1 LSWTGWDVSTKR
13 IAPFLILLFLGCSG
27 GTPKG
32 PVHLLLDGNYAP
44 DVLVERRTVAW
55 PPALEGNRFL
65 TGWFPERGAGGKA
78 LVPGDGGSARLEIV
92 HLDQKDQ
99 TLVLDL
105 VDSPSQGTVNVQVGG
120 QDLGVLPIKNPLEI
134 PLPLSKL
141 PLGRVLVSLTFHALR
156 ITAKGAAIRAASEGG
171 DVRAVGSNVFQTG
184 PSMADL
190 VRPVTGGEVLVG
202 SFVPPESSRSGQR
215 FELTVE
221 REGGKAAQ
229 SFSWTPRF
237 WRRGRQRIAL
247 PVGDHEGFVRIRLR
261 ALGAGPEGRWEG
273 LGLVGGA
280 PAMSAKTAK
289 PAEVAAPL
297 KKEPPRLIVLY
308 VMDALRADRLD
319 SLGAKLGASATC
331 DRLAREGMLFRA
343 HRSVAPNTLPSTKE
357 LFTGY
362 TFVERGGWKLAPE
375 DGPTL
380 AEHFRAAGYHT
391 GLFSGNPHVSTAFGT
406 DRGFEHAAPEVLID
420 SYEGAGYNDN
430 AARVHAAALA
440 WLRSLP
446 PGSKAF
452 LYLHTIHPHNP
463 YDPPEPFR
471 SRFTAGI
478 ASTVDGSTDTLTGIK
493 QRKVEASPA
502 DRQRL
507 AGLYTGSFA
516 YDDAELGKL
525 LAGLVAW
532 SPPAE
537 TLVAV
542 TADHGEELFDH
553 GGVLHGYTLYEEMM
567 RIPLIL
573 WAPER
578 LRPAAVATPTNTLD
592 LHVTLLELAGLHPSP
607 RAEGRSLLKSARDPR
622 ELRLASASSLKG
634 GIYSASDGRF
644 KVVLAPR
651 TGLDWGQGEGLG
663 RSRDA
668 EYLFDLVKDPGE
680 TVNLAGT
687 GGLEAAWLRS
697 RLLAWIARGRMPAK
711 GSEGT
716 PVDRETQE
724 KLRALGYAN

>member
-1 LSWTGWDVSTKR
+1 MAKPSPR
-13 IAPFLILLFLGCSG
+13 ARFLILCLFLGCSG
-27 GTPKG
+27 SVPKG

-44 DVLVERRTVAW
+44 DILVERRAIAW

-65 TGWFPERGAGGKA
+65 TGWFPERGAGGRA
-78 LVPGDGGSARLEIV
+78 LVPPVDGGHALVEIV
-92 HLDQKDQ
+92 NVEQKDQ
-99 TLVLDL
+99 RLALDL
-105 VDSPSQGTVNVQVGG
+105 ADSSEGTVTVRAGG
-120 QDLGVLPIKNPLEI
+120 RDLGAFPLRNPLEV

-141 PLGRVLVSLTFHALR
+141 PPGRVLVSLTFHAAR
-156 ITAKGAAIRAASEGG
+156 VAVRGGAIRAGSESGE
-171 DVRAVGSNVFQTG
+171 VRDVGSKVFQKG
-184 PSMADL
+184 PSIADL
-190 VRPVTGGEVLVG
+190 ALPVMGGEVLVG
-202 SFVPPESSRSGQR
+202 SFVPPESPQSGQK
-215 FELTVE
+215 FELTIE
-221 REGGKAAQ
+221 REDGKPAQ

-237 WRRGRQRIAL
+237 WRRGRQKIAL
-247 PVGDHEGFVRIRLR
+247 PVGDREGFVRIRLR

-280 PAMSAKTAK
+280 PASSK
-289 PAEVAAPL
+289 PAMAAPL
-297 KKEPPRLIVLY
+297 KKEPPRLVVVY

-319 SLGAKLGASATC
+319 GLGAKLGASPTC
-331 DRLAREGMLFRA
+331 DRLAREGLLFRA

-357 LFTGY
+357 LFTG
-362 TFVERGGWKLAPE
+362 TAFVERGGWKLTPE

-380 AEHFRAAGYHT
+380 AEQFRAAGYHT
-391 GLFSGNPHVSTAFGT
+391 GLFSGNPHVSAAFGT
-406 DRGFEHAAPEVLID
+406 DRGFEHSAPEVLID
-420 SYEGAGYNDN
+420 SYARAGFNDN

-471 SRFTAGI
+471 SRFTAGF
-478 ASTVDGSTDTLTGIK
+478 ASTVDGGTDTLTGIK
-493 QRKVEASPA
+493 QRKIEASPA

-525 LAGLVAW
+525 VAGLAAW
-532 SPPAE
+532 APPAE

-592 LHVTLLELAGLHPSP
+592 LHVTLLELAGLRPSP
-607 RAEGRSLLKSARDPR
+607 KAEGRSLLGASRDPG
-622 ELRLASASSLKG
+622 EPRLASASSLKG
-634 GIYSASDGRF
+634 GIYSASNGHF

-663 RSRDA
+663 RSRDP
-668 EYLFDLVKDPGE
+668 EYLFDLTKDPGE

-697 RLLAWIARGRMPAK
+697 RLLAWVARGRMLP
-711 GSEGT
+711 
-716 PVDRETQE
+716 D
-724 KLRALGYAN
+724 KLRKDLEIDLETLHKLRSLGYAN

>member
-1 LSWTGWDVSTKR
+1 M
-13 IAPFLILLFLGCSG
+13 
-27 GTPKG
+27 
-32 PVHLLLDGNYAP
+32 
-44 DVLVERRTVAW
+44 VAW

-78 LVPGDGGSARLEIV
+78 LLPPVDGGSARLEIV
-92 HLDQKDQ
+92 NLDQKDQ
-99 TLVLDL
+99 TLLLDL
-105 VDSPSQGTVNVQVGG
+105 SEPETGTVSAQAGG
-120 QDLGVLPIKNPLEI
+120 QDLGVFPLKNPLEI
-134 PLPLSKL
+134 ALPFSRL
-141 PLGRVLVSLTFHALR
+141 PLGRVLISLTFHAPR
-156 ITAKGAAIRAASEGG
+156 VAVKAAAVRMVSGVG
-171 DVRAVGSNVFQTG
+171 DVRVVGARVFQSG

-190 VRPVTGGEVLVG
+190 ARPVTGGEVLVG
-202 SFVPPESSRSGQR
+202 TFVPPESPQSGQR

-221 REGGKAAQ
+221 REDGKTAQ
-229 SFSWTPRF
+229 SFSWAPRF
-237 WRRGRQRIAL
+237 WRRGRRQQIAL

-261 ALGAGPEGRWEG
+261 ASGKGPEGRWEG
-273 LGLVGGA
+273 LGFVGG
-280 PAMSAKTAK
+280 K
-289 PAEVAAPL
+289 PAVKPTEAAALP
-297 KKEPPRLIVLY
+297 KKEPPRLVVVY

-319 SLGAKLGASATC
+319 CLGAGLGASTTC

-362 TFVERGGWKLAPE
+362 AFVERGGWKLTPE

-380 AEHFRAAGYHT
+380 AEQFRAAGYHT
-391 GLFSGNPHVSTAFGT
+391 GLFSGNPHISSAFGT

-420 SYEGAGYNDN
+420 SYASAGYNDN
-430 AARVHAAALA
+430 ASRVHAAALA

-471 SRFTAGI
+471 SRFTAGA

-525 LAGLVAW
+525 LTGLAAW
-532 SPPAE
+532 APPAE
-537 TLVAV
+537 SLVAV

-578 LRPAAVATPTNTLD
+578 LRPTAIPTPTNTLD
-592 LHVTLLELAGLHPSP
+592 LNVTLLELAGLHPSA
-607 RAEGRSLLKSARDPR
+607 RVEGRSLLGSGRDDR
-622 ELRLASASSLKG
+622 EPRLASASSLKG
-634 GIYSASDGRF
+634 GIYSASNGHF

-663 RSRDA
+663 RSRDP
-668 EYLFDLVKDPGE
+668 EYLFDLAKDPGE
-680 TVNLAGT
+680 TVNLVGS

-697 RLLAWIARGRMPAK
+697 RLLAWIAHGRMPAK
-711 GSEGT
+711 EEGEA
-716 PVDRETQE
+716 PVDRETQD

>member
-1 LSWTGWDVSTKR
+1 MTSTTGIRRQTIRLLSCLPVL
-13 IAPFLILLFLGCSG
+13 ALLGCSG
-27 GTPKG
+27 ASSVPSG
-32 PVHLLLDGNYAP
+32 PVRLLLDGNYAP

-55 PPALEGNRFL
+55 PPSLEGNRFL
-65 TGWFPERGAGGKA
+65 TGWFPERGSGGKA
-78 LVPGDGGSARLEIV
+78 LLPPVDGGSARLEVVNIE
-92 HLDQKDQ
+92 QKDQ

-105 VDSPSQGTVNVQVGG
+105 PDPPQGTVSVQAGG
-120 QDLGVLPIKNPLEI
+120 RDLGVLPLKNPLEV
-134 PLPLSKL
+134 PLPFSKL
-141 PLGRVLVSLTFHALR
+141 PLGRVLVSLAFHAPR
-156 ITAKGAAIRAASEGG
+156 VAVRAAAVREAAEGG
-171 DVRAVGSNVFQTG
+171 EVRVVGSKVFQSG
-184 PSMADL
+184 SSMADL
-190 VRPVTGGEVLVG
+190 ARPLTGGEVLVG
-202 SFVPPESSRSGQR
+202 SFVPPGSPRSGQR

-221 REGGKAAQ
+221 REDGKPVQ
-229 SFSWTPRF
+229 SFSWAPRL
-237 WRRGRQRIAL
+237 WRRGRQKIAL
-247 PVGDHEGFVRIRLR
+247 PVGDREGFARIRLR
-261 ALGAGPEGRWEG
+261 ALGAGPGGRWEG
-273 LGLVGGA
+273 LGFVGGA
-280 PAMSAKTAK
+280 PANSSQ
-289 PAEVAAPL
+289 PRIAPL
-297 KKEPPRLIVLY
+297 RKEPPKLIVLY

-319 SLGAKLGASATC
+319 CLGARLGASATC

-357 LFTGY
+357 LFTGFA
-362 TFVERGGWKLAPE
+362 FVERGGWKLLPE

-380 AEHFRAAGYHT
+380 AERFRAAGYHT
-391 GLFSGNPHVSTAFGT
+391 GLFSGNPHVSAAFGT

-420 SYEGAGYNDN
+420 SYASAGYNDN

-446 PGSKAF
+446 PGAKAF

-471 SRFTAGI
+471 TRFTTGI
-478 ASTVDGSTDTLTGIK
+478 ASTVDGNTDTLTGIK
-493 QRKVEASPA
+493 QRKIEASPA

-525 LAGLVAW
+525 LAGFAAW
-532 SPPAE
+532 APPAE

-573 WAPER
+573 WSPQR
-578 LRPAAVATPTNTLD
+578 LRPTAVATPTNTLD

-607 RAEGRSLLKSARDPR
+607 RAEGRSLLGGARDPR
-622 ELRLASASSLKG
+622 EPRLASASSLKG
-634 GIYSASDGRF
+634 GIFSAASDHF

-651 TGLDWGQGEGLG
+651 TGLDWGQGEGAG
-663 RSRDA
+663 RSRDP
-668 EYLFDLVKDPGE
+668 EYLFDLTKDPGE
-680 TVNLAGT
+680 TVNLAGSS
-687 GGLEAAWLRS
+687 GLEAAWLRS
-697 RLLAWIARGRMPAK
+697 RLLSWIARGRLPAK
-711 GSEGT
+711 GSGEG

>member
-1 LSWTGWDVSTKR
+1 LSWTVWDVSTEL
-13 IAPFLILLFLGCSG
+13 IARSLLLCLFLGCSG
-27 GTPKG
+27 GAPKG
-32 PVHLLLDGNYAP
+32 PVRLLLDGNYVP
-44 DVLVERRTVAW
+44 DVLVERRAVAW
-55 PPALEGNRFL
+55 PPALDGNRFL
-65 TGWFPERGAGGKA
+65 TGWFPERGGGGKA
-78 LVPGDGGSARLEIV
+78 LIPPVDGGSARLEIV
-92 HLDQKDQ
+92 NLDQKDQ

-105 VDSPSQGTVNVQVGG
+105 ADAPPGTVSVQAGG
-120 QDLGVLPIKNPLEI
+120 RDLGALPLKNPFEVT
-134 PLPLSKL
+134 LPFSKL
-141 PLGRVLVSLTFHALR
+141 PLGRVLVSLAFHAPQ
-156 ITAKGAAIRAASEGG
+156 IAVKGAAIRAASDGG
-171 DVRAVGSNVFQTG
+171 DVRVVGSNVFQAG
-184 PSMADL
+184 PSIADL
-190 VRPVTGGEVLVG
+190 VRSVTGGEVLVG
-202 SFVPPESSRSGQR
+202 TFVPPESPRSGQS

-221 REGGKAAQ
+221 REDGKVAQ

-237 WRRGRQRIAL
+237 WRRGRQRFAL
-247 PVGDHEGFVRIRLR
+247 PVGDREGFARIRLR

-273 LGLVGGA
+273 LGLVGGR
-280 PAMSAKTAK
+280 PAAK
-289 PAEVAAPL
+289 PAETAALP
-297 KKEPPRLIVLY
+297 KKDPPRLVVVY

-319 SLGAKLGASATC
+319 CLGARLGASTTC

-362 TFVERGGWKLAPE
+362 AFVERGGWKLVPE

-380 AEHFRAAGYHT
+380 AEQFRAAGYHT
-391 GLFSGNPHVSTAFGT
+391 GLFSGNPHVSAAFGT

-420 SYEGAGYNDN
+420 SYASAGYNDN

-446 PGSKAF
+446 AGSKAF

-478 ASTVDGSTDTLTGIK
+478 ASTVDGSTDTLTAVK
-493 QRKVEASPA
+493 QRKVEASAA
-502 DRQRL
+502 DRRRL

-525 LAGLVAW
+525 LAGFAAW
-532 SPPAE
+532 APAAE

-567 RIPLIL
+567 RIPLVL

-578 LRPAAVATPTNTLD
+578 LRPAAVESPTNTLD
-592 LHVTLLELAGLHPSP
+592 LNVTLLELAGLHPSP
-607 RAEGRSLLKSARDPR
+607 RAEGRSLLKGARDPR
-622 ELRLASASSLKG
+622 EPRLASASSLKG
-634 GIYSASDGRF
+634 GIYSASNGRF
-644 KVVLAPR
+644 KLVLAPR

-663 RSRDA
+663 RSRDP
-668 EYLFDLVKDPGE
+668 EYLFDLTKDPRE

-697 RLLAWIARGRMPAK
+697 RLMAWIARGRMPVTGK
-711 GSEGT
+711 EEIG
-716 PVDRETQE
+716 VDRETQD

>member
-1 LSWTGWDVSTKR
+1 MAKPG
-13 IAPFLILLFLGCSG
+13 PFARLLILCLFLGCSG
-27 GTPKG
+27 GVPKG
-32 PVHLLLDGNYAP
+32 PVRLLLDGNYAP
-44 DVLVERRTVAW
+44 DVLVERRTIAW

-65 TGWFPERGAGGKA
+65 TGWFPERGTGGKA
-78 LVPGDGGSARLEIV
+78 LLPPVDGGSARIEIV
-92 HLDQKDQ
+92 NVEAKDQ
-99 TLVLDL
+99 ILVLDL
-105 VDSPSQGTVNVQVGG
+105 ADSPEIHGTVNVQAGG
-120 QDLGVLPIKNPLEI
+120 QELGVFPLKNPLEV
-134 PLPLSKL
+134 PLPFSKL
-141 PLGRVLVSLTFHALR
+141 PLGRVLVNLTFHAPR
-156 ITAKGAAIRAASEGG
+156 VAVRAAAIRSASESGE
-171 DVRAVGSNVFQTG
+171 VRVVGSNVFQAG

-190 VRPVTGGEVLVG
+190 VRPVTGGEILVG
-202 SFVPPESSRSGQR
+202 SFVPPESPRSGQS

-221 REGGKAAQ
+221 REDGKTAQ

-237 WRRGRQRIAL
+237 WRQGRQRIAL
-247 PVGDHEGFVRIRLR
+247 PVGDREGFVRIRLR

-273 LGLVGGA
+273 LGFVGGA
-280 PAMSAKTAK
+280 PASK
-289 PAEVAAPL
+289 PAETAVLP
-297 KKEPPRLIVLY
+297 KKEPPRLIVVY

-319 SLGAKLGASATC
+319 CLGARLGASVTC
-331 DRLAREGMLFRA
+331 DRLAREGILFRA

-362 TFVERGGWKLAPE
+362 AFVERGGWKLTPE

-380 AEHFRAAGYHT
+380 AEQFRAAGYHT
-391 GLFSGNPHVSTAFGT
+391 GLFSGNPHVSAAFGT

-420 SYEGAGYNDN
+420 SYAGAGYNDN

-471 SRFTAGI
+471 SKFTAGI
-478 ASTVDGSTDTLTGIK
+478 ASTVDGSTDTLTAVK
-493 QRKVEASPA
+493 QRKIEASPP

-525 LAGLVAW
+525 VAGLAAW
-532 SPPAE
+532 APPAE

-592 LHVTLLELAGLHPSP
+592 LHVTLLELAGLHPAGK
-607 RAEGRSLLKSARDPR
+607 AEGRSLLQGARDPR
-622 ELRLASASSLKG
+622 EPRLASASSLKG
-634 GIYSASDGRF
+634 GIYSASNSRF
-644 KVVLAPR
+644 KEVLAPR

-663 RSRDA
+663 RSRDP
-668 EYLFDLVKDPGE
+668 EYLFDLTKDPGE
-680 TVNLAGT
+680 TVNLAGS

-711 GSEGT
+711 GNGEG

-724 KLRALGYAN
+724 KLRSLGYAN

>member
-1 LSWTGWDVSTKR
+1 ML
-13 IAPFLILLFLGCSG
+13 LCLFLGCSG
-27 GTPKG
+27 STPKG
-32 PVHLLLDGNYAP
+32 PIRLLLDGNYAP
-44 DVLVERRTVAW
+44 DVLVERRAVAW
-55 PPALEGNRFL
+55 PPALDGNRFL
-65 TGWFPERGAGGKA
+65 AGWIPERGGGGKA
-78 LVPGDGGSARLEIV
+78 LIPPVDGGSARLEIV
-92 HLDQKDQ
+92 NLDQKDE

-105 VDSPSQGTVNVQVGG
+105 AESPQGTVSVQAGG
-120 QDLGVLPIKNPLEI
+120 RDFGVFPLKNPLEV
-134 PLPLSKL
+134 PLPFSKM
-141 PLGRVLVSLTFHALR
+141 PLGRVLVSLTFHAPR
-156 ITAKGAAIRAASEGG
+156 VAVKGAAIRAASDGG
-171 DVRAVGSNVFQTG
+171 DVRVVGSNVFQAG
-184 PSMADL
+184 PSIADL
-190 VRPVTGGEVLVG
+190 ARPVTGGEVLVG
-202 SFVPPESSRSGQR
+202 SFVPPESPHPGQS

-221 REGGKAAQ
+221 REDGKTAG

-237 WRRGRQRIAL
+237 WRRGRQEIAL
-247 PVGDHEGFVRIRLR
+247 PVGAREGFVRIRLR
-261 ALGAGPEGRWEG
+261 ALGDGPEGRWEG
-273 LGLVGGA
+273 LGLVGGTA
-280 PAMSAKTAK
+280 SKKTEKANF
-289 PAEVAAPL
+289 P
-297 KKEPPRLIVLY
+297 KKDPPRLVVVY

-319 SLGAKLGASATC
+319 CLGARLGASVTC

-362 TFVERGGWKLAPE
+362 AFVERGGWKLVPE

-380 AEHFRAAGYHT
+380 AEQFHAAGYHT
-391 GLFSGNPHVSTAFGT
+391 GLFSGNPHVSAAFGT

-420 SYEGAGYNDN
+420 SYKSAGYNDN

-440 WLRSLP
+440 WLHSLP
-446 PGSKAF
+446 AGSKAF

-471 SRFTAGI
+471 SRFTAGA
-478 ASTVDGSTDTLTGIK
+478 ASAIDGGTDTLTAVK

-525 LAGLVAW
+525 LAGLAAW
-532 SPPAE
+532 APLAE

-578 LRPAAVATPTNTLD
+578 LRPAAVEAPTNTLD
-592 LHVTLLELAGLHPSP
+592 LNVTLLELAGLPPSA
-607 RAEGRSLLKSARDPR
+607 RAEGRSLLQSARDPR
-622 ELRLASASSLKG
+622 EPRLASASSLKG
-634 GIYSASDGRF
+634 GIYSASNGRF
-644 KVVLAPR
+644 KLVLAPR

-663 RSRDA
+663 RSRDP
-668 EYLFDLVKDPGE
+668 EYLFDLTKDPGE
-680 TVNLAGT
+680 IVNLAGR

-697 RLLAWIARGRMPAK
+697 RLMAWIARGRTPVQ
-711 GSEGT
+711 GSGEG
-716 PVDRETQE
+716 PVDRETQD